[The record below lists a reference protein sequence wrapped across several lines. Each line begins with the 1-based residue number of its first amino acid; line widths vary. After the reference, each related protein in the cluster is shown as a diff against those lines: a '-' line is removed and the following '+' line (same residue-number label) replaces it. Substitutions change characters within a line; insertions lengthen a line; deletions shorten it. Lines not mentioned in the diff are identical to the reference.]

1 VDEYLDEYLKE
12 FLLHL
17 SLVKNYSP
25 NTLIAYEH
33 DLKDFF
39 KFVKKQGKPL
49 EELSP
54 EVINVYLKNLKDK
67 GYTPFSVAR
76 KLSSLKSFLRFLIRE
91 KGFHLEFV
99 EVLECPKLPFRL
111 PKVLSLEEVEKLLS
125 SPDTSTLLGFRDRTM
140 LELLYA
146 TGLRVS
152 ELVSLKLTNLNLELG
167 LVRVFGKGSKERL
180 VPMGDYALNY
190 LKEYLERVRPAL
202 AKPFSKDYV
211 FLNRRGKPLTR
222 QRFWQIIKEYA
233 KKVGLESKVS
243 PHVLR
248 HSFATHLL
256 QGGADL
262 RALQLMLGH
271 SSLNTTQIYT
281 HLDISGLREIYEKYH
296 PRS

>member
-1 VDEYLDEYLKE
+1 MDEYLKE

-25 NTLIAYEH
+25 NTLLAYEH
-33 DLKDFF
+33 DLKEFE
-39 KFVKKQGKPL
+39 KFLKERGSSL
-49 EELSP
+49 EEVTP
-54 EVINVYLKNLKDK
+54 EVVNAYLKGLKEK

-76 KLSSLKSFLRFLIRE
+76 RLSSLKSFFRFLIKE
-91 KGFHLEFV
+91 KGFHLEFI
-99 EVLECPKLPFRL
+99 EVLESPKLPFRL

-125 SPDTSTLLGFRDRTM
+125 APDTSTPLGFRDRAM

-152 ELVSLKLTNLNLELG
+152 ELVSLKLSNLNLELG
-167 LVRVFGKGSKERL
+167 LVRVLGKGSKERL
-180 VPMGDYALNY
+180 VPMGDYALTY
-190 LKEYLERVRPAL
+190 MKEYLERIRPQFI
-202 AKPFSKDYV
+202 KPVSKDYV
-211 FLNRRGKPLTR
+211 FLNKRGKPLTR

-233 KKVGLESKVS
+233 RKVGLESKVS

-281 HLDISGLREIYEKYH
+281 HLDISRLKEVYDKYH